1 MPLSKLYVGPLAE
14 RIARIGDLFAING
27 EFLYGEE
34 LCNGHINTTY
44 RACYRTEDGA
54 EERYILQ
61 RINDYV
67 FKDPVMVMKNV
78 EKVTRHISWK
88 ILRRRKH
95 AAGQTLTLYPARGGR
110 NYIMLPE
117 EGGMWRCYNNI
128 EGTHTYDVV
137 ENTRQAYQAGF
148 AFGSFQ
154 DLISDMNPEDLRESI
169 PDFHNTPKRYEALK
183 ASVAADV
190 MGRVADCTAELSL
203 VEEWAP
209 MLSRL
214 VDMQKAGELPTRIT
228 HNDTKINNVMLD
240 EDTDSAVCVIDL
252 DTVMPG
258 LSLYDFGDMVRT
270 ATCTACE
277 DEEDLSKVV
286 MQMPFFESLAEGYLD
301 AAHGFLTANEI
312 SQLAFSGWLIT
323 TEIGI
328 RFLTDYLDGDKYFR
342 TEKPAHNLIRARN
355 QFALARSIYAALP
368 AMQKYIQKLMKSYD
382 KRK

>member
-1 MPLSKLYVGPLAE
+1 
-14 RIARIGDLFAING
+14 
-27 EFLYGEE
+27 
-34 LCNGHINTTY
+34 
-44 RACYRTEDGA
+44 
-54 EERYILQ
+54 
-61 RINDYV
+61 
-67 FKDPVMVMKNV
+67 MVMKNV

-88 ILRRRKH
+88 VMRRRKS

-110 NYIMLPE
+110 SYINLPE

-128 EGTHTYDVV
+128 EGTHTYNVV

-154 DLISDMNPEDLRESI
+154 ELISDMNPEDLRESI
-169 PDFHNTPKRYEALK
+169 PDFHNTPKRYEALQ
-183 ASVAADV
+183 AAVAADV
-190 MGRVADCTAELSL
+190 MDRVKNCKAELDL
-203 VEEWAP
+203 LTEWAP

-214 VDMQKAGELPTRIT
+214 VDMQKNGELPTRIT

-240 EDTDSAVCVIDL
+240 ADTDNAVCVIDL

-270 ATCTACE
+270 ATCTASE

-301 AAHGFLTANEI
+301 AAHEFLTDNEI

-342 TEKPAHNLIRARN
+342 TEKPEHNLIRARN
-355 QFALARSIYAALP
+355 QFALARSIYKAMP
-368 AMQKYIQKLMKSYD
+368 AMEKYIARLVKAYLK
-382 KRK
+382 K